1 LPYIPVGN
9 YKGYIV
15 INKFYHFIRLVRA
28 GYVMARE
35 GVFSHIDPT
44 LLPVNT
50 RFALTCAKI
59 IARKNA
65 SENKHRLATAMARLG
80 PSYVKLGQFL
90 ATRSD
95 IVGAEIVHDLESLQ
109 DRMEPFPHHEAIA
122 IVERSFNCSIH
133 DLFDEFG
140 PAVAAAS
147 IAQVHKAKL
156 KHSDS
161 DQWVAVKI
169 LRPGIERKFAR
180 DLRDMFF
187 AAHYAEEHYA
197 EARRLKLIDVVE
209 TLARSVRMEM
219 DFRLEAAA
227 ASEFAE
233 NTQSDSLFRVPRI
246 NWDYTAR
253 DVLTLEWIDGTA
265 LSDIPSLKRQEFD
278 LNHLGQLVIQSFLQH
293 AVRDGFFHADMHQGN
308 LLIDGQGR
316 LVAVDFGIMGR
327 LGFKEQRF
335 LAEIL
340 YGFITRDYRHVA
352 QVHFDAGYVPAHYRV
367 DDFTQAIRA
376 IGEPIHSR
384 TADQISMAKLLT
396 LLFEIT
402 ALFDMR
408 TRTELVLLQKTMVV
422 VEGVARSLDPKIN
435 IWSTAEPIVRH
446 WVEESIGPKGKL
458 RDAERGL
465 AALTRMIQQGPVLIE
480 QSSAVLARLDE
491 ALNKGWTLSQSSLD
505 GIGRAEARRS
515 RWTSLA
521 LWLMLTLLTYVVLR
535 H

>member
-1 LPYIPVGN
+1 MTLI
-9 YKGYIV
+9 
-15 INKFYHFIRLVRA
+15 YHFFRLLRA
-28 GYVMARE
+28 AYVMARE
-35 GVFSHIDPT
+35 GVFSHIDPS
-44 LLPVNT
+44 LLPVNA
-50 RFALTCAKI
+50 RFGLSCAKL

-65 SENKHRLATAMARLG
+65 AHNQHRLATAMARLG

-95 IVGAEIVHDLESLQ
+95 IVGTEVVHDLEALQ
-109 DRMEPFPHHEAIA
+109 DRMAPFGQEQAIT
-122 IVERSFNCSIH
+122 IIERTFNCRLD
-133 DLFDEFG
+133 DLFDVFG
-140 PAVAAAS
+140 PPIAAAS

-156 KHSDS
+156 KESLGG
-161 DQWVAVKI
+161 QWVAVKI
-169 LRPGIERKFAR
+169 LRPYIEKKFAR

-187 AAHYAEEHYA
+187 AAQYAEKNFA
-197 EARRLKLIDVVE
+197 EARRLKLVDVVE

-233 NTQSDSLFRVPRI
+233 NTEHDAGFRVPSIDWER
-246 NWDYTAR
+246 TGR
-253 DVLTLEWIDGTA
+253 EVLMLEWVDGTA
-265 LSDIPSLKRQEFD
+265 LSDLASLRQQGFD
-278 LNHLGQLVIQSFLQH
+278 LSHLGQIVIQSFLQH
-293 AVRDGFFHADMHQGN
+293 AIRDGFFHADMHQGN
-308 LLIDGQGR
+308 LLVDRNGYI
-316 LVAVDFGIMGR
+316 VAVDFGIMGR

-352 QVHFDAGYVPAHYRV
+352 QVHFDAGYVPSHYRV

-402 ALFDMR
+402 ALFEMR

-435 IWSTAEPIVRH
+435 IWSTAEPIVRQ
-446 WVEESIGPKGKL
+446 WVEESIGPRGKL
-458 RDAERGL
+458 KDAERGL
-465 AALTRMIQQGPVLIE
+465 MSIGTMLSQAPELIARSTR
-480 QSSAVLARLDE
+480 VLAQIE
-491 ALNKGWTLSQSSLD
+491 TALQNGWSLSPSSLEC
-505 GIGRAEARRS
+505 IGQAEARRA
-515 RWTSLA
+515 RWTALV
-521 LWLMLTLLTYVVLR
+521 LWLMLALLAYQFY
-535 H
+535 HQW